1 MQDARRFLEHCP
13 DLLWDMSYSSAMQ
26 RNLRASDFCRLGK
39 CEGHPTYVLYQELLR
54 AEEILI
60 PTQIFQTQLQYQ
72 GTTMVGHIVLMKPVS
87 VYMKDEARG
96 THASRLC
103 RCRWCKAGSGVMR

>member
-103 RCRWCKAGSGVMR
+103 RADGARLGAE